1 MVGQGIRMSDP
12 DGWSQFIIRSSQSA
26 EGRRAMA
33 GYQRQKQLAFAAPS
47 KLDYVEDLLH
57 RHRRD
62 RALLFT
68 ERNDAAYALSH
79 RFLAPIITH
88 QTKVSERALI
98 LEDFAA
104 GVYNALVT
112 SKVLNEGVDMP
123 AANVGIVI
131 SGSGSVREY
140 VQRLGRILRKQGDK
154 KAVLYELVANE
165 TSEVFTSDRRRE
177 RDADD

>member
-1 MVGQGIRMSDP
+1 M
-12 DGWSQFIIRSSQSA
+12 
-26 EGRRAMA
+26 
-33 GYQRQKQLAFAAPS
+33 
-47 KLDYVEDLLH
+47 EDLLH

-68 ERNDAAYALSH
+68 ERNSAAYALSR

-88 QTKVSERALI
+88 QTKVSERTRI
-98 LEDFAA
+98 LEDFAG

-112 SKVLNEGVDMP
+112 SKVLNEGVDIP

-131 SGSGSVREY
+131 SGSGSVREH

-154 KAVLYELVANE
+154 TAVLYELVANE
-165 TSEVFTSDRRRE
+165 TTEVFTSHRRRE
-177 RDADD
+177 PHADD